1 MSIIKPLITA
11 TALMISLTINAQTC
25 NSHIKDEWQNNRY
38 TDKGDGT
45 ILDKSTNL
53 IWKKCTQGLSGNDC
67 ATGSATTTNWQQALQ
82 QANNSTF
89 AGKSD
94 WRLPNIKELSS
105 LVRRNC
111 HSQAINEALFPNTAN
126 YFWSSSPHS
135 NYLSSAWAVD
145 FNVDFGRVIS
155 DYRYNSK
162 WVRLVRS
169 GQ

>member
-111 HSQAINEALFPNTAN
+111 YLPAINETLFPNTPAS

-135 NYLSSAWAVD
+135 YYSNKAWIVNFGNGNDRFNYRGSS
-145 FNVDFGRVIS
+145 FRL
-155 DYRYNSK
+155 
-162 WVRLVRS
+162 RLVRS

>member
-1 MSIIKPLITA
+1 MSIIQPLITA
-11 TALMISLTINAQTC
+11 TMLMISLTINAQC
-25 NSHIKDEWQNNRY
+25 NSNITDEWQNSRY
-38 TDKGDGT
+38 TDKGDST
-45 ILDKSTNL
+45 ILDKSTDL

-67 ATGSATTTNWQQALQ
+67 ATGSATSVNWQQALQ

-105 LVRRNC
+105 LGRRNC
-111 HSQAINEALFPNTAN
+111 YLPAINETLFPNTPAD

-135 NYLSSAWAVD
+135 YYSDFAWIVYFDYGYVYYGSHSSS
-145 FNVDFGRVIS
+145 NRL
-155 DYRYNSK
+155 
-162 WVRLVRS
+162 RLVRS

>member
-25 NSHIKDEWQNNRY
+25 NPNMTDGRQNNRY

-45 ILDKSTNL
+45 ILDKFTKL
-53 IWKKCTQGLSGNDC
+53 IWKKCAQGLSGDDC
-67 ATGSATTTNWQQALQ
+67 ATGSVAIINWQQALQ

-105 LVRRNC
+105 LVRHNC
-111 HSQAINEALFPNTAN
+111 YVPAINEALFPNADN
-126 YFWSSSPHS
+126 GGFWSSSPFLSRS
-135 NYLSSAWAVD
+135 NEVWV
-145 FNVDFGRVIS
+145 VIFG
-155 DYRYNSK
+155 DGGGHGNHYANGGN
-162 WVRLVRS
+162 VRLVRS